1 MSKLRISSKS
11 VKPHQASDGLVYSSS
26 SSDGLAYSSSSRFTS
41 ISVLL
46 TSFAPSSGAYPLWKC
61 ACGGKGYSN
70 PFLYHIHI
78 NTYTYT
84 HLYHTHTCTIHTPVP
99 YTHLYHT
106 HLYTHEHMHTHTFTH
121 THIQSYMHNRPVVL
135 CSSSVIAMT
144 SETRCEMCRYISTS
158 HGSVHSVS
166 V

>member
-106 HLYTHEHMHTHTFTH
+106 HTCTIHTYTHMNTCTHTLSHTHTYN
-121 THIQSYMHNRPVVL
+121 HICTTDQLFYVV
-135 CSSSVIAMT
+135 
-144 SETRCEMCRYISTS
+144 
-158 HGSVHSVS
+158 HQ
-166 V
+166 

>member
-1 MSKLRISSKS
+1 MSKLRTSSKS

-46 TSFAPSSGAYPLWKC
+46 TSFALSVGAYPLWKC

-84 HLYHTHTCTIHTPVP
+84 HLYHTYLH
-99 YTHLYHT
+99 
-106 HLYTHEHMHTHTFTH
+106 THEHMHTHTFTH

-135 CSSSVIAMT
+135 CSSSVIAT
-144 SETRCEMCRYISTS
+144 DF
-158 HGSVHSVS
+158 
-166 V
+166 